1 MKETARPLGGAVGGR
16 FHGRSWSASV
26 PQHELLCADEEA
38 ECQLL
43 RERVAKLEQIVS
55 EGLQQEVEGW
65 SPEAREWLNTAHDFH
80 LQLSTKYDV
89 ERSLTT
95 VMQQI
100 VAVGSEIEDL
110 EQRKLIL
117 RSKAA
122 DRREML
128 SRQIRDYDEQ
138 RAELEERA
146 ADLNGRSRMML
157 EQFHAHTS
165 TLLAETDE
173 LRSEVKQAMTTTSV
187 QNSSYTALDATFGTI
202 SGSLLV
208 EDIGA
213 EDDTED
219 DWDRNSALRSVRR
232 QMSRNSQPS
241 SGDAHRLS
249 SIDRISVPNTA
260 STQRSRRGSAPI
272 CNEGAQPSMR
282 ELCES
287 QLASLCASQRVSES
301 ADVTTCQSSR
311 GSVSAPCLWT
321 PKATPDSA
329 RNGRSGLCSMGHDR
343 GSLVGRGCRDN
354 SLEPAD
360 EFSIRES
367 LQSGMS
373 SIHVPNAGGARSSV
387 QSLASTD
394 SPHPKEFSLT
404 MTPRRPLMPRGSV
417 HASPCHGVDAT
428 VDTLAQPMVSMMPV
442 GKPIV
447 VMTLPS
453 LATPRRDT
461 PLHER
466 PISVETVNCH

>member
-1 MKETARPLGGAVGGR
+1 MG
-16 FHGRSWSASV
+16 
-26 PQHELLCADEEA
+26 
-38 ECQLL
+38 
-43 RERVAKLEQIVS
+43 S

-89 ERSLTT
+89 ERRLAT

-100 VAVGSEIEDL
+100 VVVENEIEDL
-110 EQRKLIL
+110 EQRKLML

-138 RAELEERA
+138 RADLEERA

-157 EQFHAHTS
+157 EEFHAHTS

-187 QNSSYTALDATFGTI
+187 KNSSYTALDATFGTI

-208 EDIGA
+208 EDTGP

-219 DWDRNSALRSVRR
+219 DWDRNSTPRSVRR

-241 SGDAHRLS
+241 SGCAHRLS

-260 STQRSRRGSAPI
+260 STQRSRRGSAPM
-272 CNEGAQPSMR
+272 CNESAQPSMR

-287 QLASLCASQRVSES
+287 QLASLCGTQRASES
-301 ADVTTCQSSR
+301 ADVPTLQSSN

-329 RNGRSGLCSMGHDR
+329 RNDRSGLCSVGRDSR
-343 GSLVGRGCRDN
+343 GSLLGRGCRDN

-360 EFSIRES
+360 EFSMRGS
-367 LQSGMS
+367 LPSGMFS
-373 SIHVPNAGGARSSV
+373 MHVPNAGGARSSV

-394 SPHPKEFSLT
+394 SPHPKEFALA
-404 MTPRRPLMPRGSV
+404 MTPRRPLRPRGSV
-417 HASPCHGVDAT
+417 HASPCRGVDAT

-447 VMTLPS
+447 VMLPS

-461 PLHER
+461 PLHGR
-466 PISVETVNCH
+466 PIPVETVNCH